1 MAARN
6 EPGEGPGLGEALVVW
21 ILYGL
26 AALAI
31 VVTYWRLPV
40 AELYNTSEGGLRG
53 GLGRALVYV
62 NFPGA
67 FVALAVLGL
76 VAGRARSRVVDVLAL
91 VSAALCVVV
100 FVPGVVEQSD
110 LDAKPVNVLPAL
122 GVALALAL
130 TFWTLRTRGIGLV
143 PRRVSGDVIRVVLT
157 VVLVL
162 ASIPW
167 IAAELGFY
175 ADLGG
180 IFFTSAVVPEPGH
193 PGIHAVHLGH
203 HHGLDGTMFAV
214 TALLLSRE
222 LGRFTRPRLRA
233 VVAGYLAFM
242 FVYGLA
248 NAFQDFWSEQLWKR
262 DVTSVKIPAMIRPD
276 LTLGW
281 LVILLGAAA
290 VFLVVRRSDA

>member
-1 MAARN
+1 MLEP
-6 EPGEGPGLGEALVVW
+6 EPGDGPGLLEVLAVWALYALV
-21 ILYGL
+21 G
-26 AALAI
+26 LAI
-31 VVTYWRLPV
+31 VVTYTRLPV
-40 AELYNTSEGGLRG
+40 SELYNTSESGLRG

-62 NFPGA
+62 NFPVA
-67 FVALAVLGL
+67 FVALGVLGL
-76 VAGRARSRVVDVLAL
+76 VAGRARTRAVDVLAL
-91 VSAALCVVV
+91 VSAALCLVV

-122 GVALALAL
+122 GVGLALAL
-130 TFWTLRTRGIGLV
+130 TLWTLRTRGLGRV
-143 PRRVSGDVIRVVLT
+143 PSRVPGDRIRVVLT
-157 VVLVL
+157 VVLLL

-203 HHGLDGTMFAV
+203 HHGLDGAMFAV
-214 TALLLSRE
+214 TALALSRE
-222 LGRFTRPRLRA
+222 LGRFTRSRLQA

-248 NAFQDFWSEQLWKR
+248 NAFQDFWNEQLWKR

-281 LVILLGAAA
+281 LVILVGAAA
-290 VFLVVRRSDA
+290 VFLVLRRPSEA